1 MTAVTPAALGLVL
14 AAAAAHATWNLLLK
28 RAGGGAAFVWLT
40 GWVSAVLY
48 APLAAAVILWQR
60 PHLGWIQWAFIAG
73 TVGFHVVYFL
83 MLQGAYAVGDLSLVY
98 PIARG
103 TGPLL
108 SAAAAIAFLGERP
121 TPIGIVGILLIVA
134 GVLLLA
140 GTHGPVR
147 RPDLRHAVAYACAIG
162 VVIAAYTLWDQRAVT
177 VLAIPPILY
186 EWSGDLGRA
195 IALTPVA
202 AARWSTVRELWAAR
216 RWELIGTGV
225 LSPLAYILVLTAL
238 VFTPVI
244 YVAPAREIS
253 ILVGTLMGARLL
265 AEGDARRR
273 VAAAAAMFVGLVA
286 LVIR

>member
-1 MTAVTPAALGLVL
+1 MTAMSLAALGLVL
-14 AAAAAHATWNLLLK
+14 TAAVAHASWNLLVK
-28 RAGGGAAFVWLT
+28 RAGGGVAFVWLT

-48 APLAAAVILWQR
+48 APLAAAVILWQG

-73 TVGFHVVYFL
+73 TVAFHVIYFL

-98 PIARG
+98 PLARG

-108 SAAAAIAFLGERP
+108 AASAAIAFLGERP
-121 TPIGIVGILLIVA
+121 TPVGIAGILLIAA

-140 GTHGPVR
+140 GSPGGARGPTV
-147 RPDLRHAVAYACAIG
+147 RHAVVYACAIG

-186 EWSGDLGRA
+186 EWTGDLGRA
-195 IALTPVA
+195 IVLTPA
-202 AARWSTVRELWAAR
+202 AGARWPTVRALWTTR
-216 RWELIGTGV
+216 RTEVIGTGV

-238 VFTPVI
+238 VFTPVS

-253 ILVGTLMGARLL
+253 ILFGTLMGARLL

-273 VAAAAAMFVGLVA
+273 VAAAAAMFVGLAA
-286 LVIR
+286 LVIG